1 MGVMAWAMPLFV
13 ACSTFGCING
23 VIFAS
28 ARIFFV
34 GARNGHMPR
43 SMALVNVSMRT
54 PMPCL
59 IILGLVTLAMLT
71 SNDVYELIN
80 YTSFVESLFM
90 AVSVAGLLW
99 LRFKQ
104 PNRERPIKVGCSLL
118 MFFCCSAKFEFLA
131 IGKWC
136 GKIGY

>member
-43 SMALVNVSMRT
+43 SMALVNVGMRT

-104 PNRERPIKVGCSLL
+104 PNRDRPIKVGGLL
-118 MFFCCSAKFEFLA
+118 LLLFAVLQNLSF
-131 IGKWC
+131 
-136 GKIGY
+136 